1 MTFNDFEYQRP
12 EMQELQTRFAQYA
25 KDFSAAKNF
34 QDQRQAFNNINT
46 LRQEFGSMLNICH
59 IRHTINT
66 KDAFYEQENEYF
78 DKNNP
83 LFKAIN
89 IEFYKLLL
97 SSPYK
102 KDLENEYGK
111 QIFNIAEMSLK
122 TFQPEVLEYLQEENK
137 LSSQYVKLKAGAK
150 IDYKGK
156 IYNLSALTPLENAK
170 DRNTRKE
177 AGATKWRFF
186 EKNTEKIGEIFD
198 KQVKLRHK
206 IAQKLGYDN
215 FVSLGYARMLRSDY
229 TATQVAQFRKLVQN
243 HIVPIATALFE
254 RQTKR
259 IGLDTLHY
267 YDENFC
273 FASGNPKPN
282 GSAEWIIKHATTMY
296 NELSAETGQFFKYM
310 RERNLMDLVN
320 KEGKATGGYCA
331 FIRKYKSPYIFSNF
345 NGTSDDIDVL
355 THEAGHAFQVYSSAE
370 IPVNEYIWP
379 TYEACE
385 IHSMSM
391 EFFTWPWMHLF
402 FGEDTDK
409 YKFAHL
415 ASAIKFIPYG
425 VAIDEFQHYVYKNPE
440 ITPQERNAAWR
451 EIEKKYLPHQNYSSN
466 SFLESGTF
474 WQKQSH
480 IFTTP
485 FYYIDYCL
493 AQICAFQFWSK
504 DQQDHQTAWADYL
517 KLCQAGGSK
526 SFLELVELANLESP
540 FETTTFEKVIGEV
553 KQWLDGID
561 DFAF

>member
-12 EMQELQTRFAQYA
+12 EMQALQTRFAQYA

-46 LRQEFGSMLNICH
+46 LRQEFGSMLNICY

-122 TFQPEVLEYLQEENK
+122 TFQPEILEYLQEENK
-137 LSSQYVKLKAGAK
+137 LSSAYVKLKAGAK
-150 IDYKGK
+150 IDYKGQ
-156 IYNLSALTPLENAK
+156 IYNLSALIPLENAK

-177 AGATKWRFF
+177 AGATKWQFF
-186 EKNTEKIGEIFD
+186 EENTEKIGEIFD

-229 TATQVAQFRKLVQN
+229 TAKQVAQFRKLVKD

-259 IGLDTLHY
+259 LGLDTLHY
-267 YDENFC
+267 YDEDFR
-273 FASGNPKPN
+273 FASGNPEPK
-282 GSAEWIIKHATTMY
+282 GSAEWIIEHATTMY
-296 NELSAETGQFFKYM
+296 NELSAETGRFFRYM

-320 KEGKATGGYCA
+320 KEGKATGGYCT

-391 EFFTWPWMHLF
+391 EFLAWPWMHLF
-402 FGEDTDK
+402 FEEDTNK

-425 VAIDEFQHYVYKNPE
+425 VAIDEFQHYVYENPE
-440 ITPQERNAAWR
+440 ITPHERNVAWR
-451 EIEKKYLPHQNYSSN
+451 TIEKKYLPHRNYSSN

-504 DQQDHQTAWADYL
+504 DQQNHKAAWADYL
-517 KLCQAGGSK
+517 KLCQVGGSK
-526 SFLELVELANLESP
+526 SFLELVALANLESP
-540 FETTTFEKVIGEV
+540 FETATFEKVIGGV
-553 KQWLDGID
+553 KQWLDNVD
-561 DFAF
+561 DFTF